1 MALRLRLRLL
11 LALATAAGLLL
22 AAAPPAN
29 TATAPAYAGRG
40 WKIWT
45 GAGIYSLNP
54 DPYTIV
60 WADATARDKLKP
72 YLLKPAA
79 QATTITD
86 IQITVSDLI
95 DTTPAGTCPTRHR
108 IIVSYSN
115 QPTGEAGMSQADPCY
130 QISDGSAWG
139 GHMFIDSEYWT
150 EPNWFSTDPAK
161 NDAYRWNVITHEL
174 GHSLGLAHVNEDLNG
189 DGTISRSECVATATG
204 TKPIMCD
211 PQGGYLNPTDAGK
224 FTPPFD
230 EPGLKQLAANW
241 YLR

>member
-1 MALRLRLRLL
+1 VALRLRL
-11 LALATAAGLLL
+11 L
-22 AAAPPAN
+22 AALLVAAAITLAAPTPADA
-29 TATAPAYAGRG
+29 ATTPIYAGRG
-40 WKIWT
+40 WTIWT

-54 DPYTIV
+54 DPYQIV
-60 WADATARDKLKP
+60 FADTTARTQLKP

-79 QATTITD
+79 QATTVTGV
-86 IQITVSDLI
+86 QITVTDLT
-95 DTTPAGTCPTRHR
+95 DTTPAGVCPPRHH

-115 QPTGEAGMSQADPCY
+115 QPTGEPGMSNADPCY
-130 QISDGSAWG
+130 QIDDGSAWG

-150 EPNWFSTDPAK
+150 QTGWFSPDPAK

-174 GHSLGLAHVNEDLNG
+174 GHSLGLAHVNQDLNG
-189 DGTISRSECVATATG
+189 DGVTARGECVATATG

-211 PQGGYLNPTDAGK
+211 PQGGYLNPTDAGR

-230 EPGLKQLAANW
+230 EPGLRQLAANW

>member
-1 MALRLRLRLL
+1 MALRLRTL
-11 LALATAAGLLL
+11 LAAVAAAGLLL
-22 AAAPPAN
+22 ATAPPAH
-29 TATAPAYAGRG
+29 TASTTPVYSGRG

-45 GAGIYSLNP
+45 SAGIYSLNP

-60 WADATARDKLKP
+60 FADTTARDKLKP
-72 YLLKPAA
+72 YLTKPAA
-79 QATTITD
+79 QATTVTD

-95 DTTPAGTCPTRHR
+95 DTTPAGTCPPRHH
-108 IIVSYSN
+108 IIVHYSY
-115 QPTGEAGMSQADPCY
+115 QPTGQAGMSQADPCY
-130 QISDGSAWG
+130 EIPNGSAWG

-150 EPNWFSTDPAK
+150 SPGWFSADPAK
-161 NDAYRWNVITHEL
+161 DDAYRWNVITHEL

-189 DGTISRSECVATATG
+189 DGIIGRGECVATATG

-211 PQGGYLNPTDAGK
+211 PQGGYLNPVDAGK

-230 EPGLKQLAANW
+230 EPGLRQLAANW